1 MQMFGRT
8 VIYTDV
14 TSVIADNVRDV
25 LSKALSV
32 HIQNQNQIDY
42 LYSYYKGKTPI
53 MHAVNCF
60 HDSNR

>member
-32 HIQNQNQIDY
+32 HIQNQNPIDY

-53 MHAVNCF
+53 LHAVNCF